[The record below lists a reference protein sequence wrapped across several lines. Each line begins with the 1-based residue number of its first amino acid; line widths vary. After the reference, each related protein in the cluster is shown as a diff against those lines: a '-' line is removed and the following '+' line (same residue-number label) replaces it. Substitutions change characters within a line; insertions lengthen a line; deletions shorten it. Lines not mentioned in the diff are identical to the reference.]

1 MTFPSPHGA
10 PRRVIVADPA
20 AAAEQAARLIAD
32 VLATAVAERGVAHWA
47 TTGGSTAPGTYR
59 ALAGDPLRETL
70 PWPNVHVWWGDD
82 RFVPR
87 DHPLS
92 NVKPFDDLLRSDVA
106 LDAANIHPI
115 RMTEAIEE
123 ARDPAWA
130 ADALTVDLRAAAL
143 EVADG
148 LPVLDLVVLGVGGDG
163 HVLSVFPGS
172 EAFDAPA
179 DRWGL
184 AIPAP
189 SHIEPHVE
197 RVTMNPGVIAAARSV
212 LVVATGAGK
221 ADVLAE
227 VFGPDRDPSR
237 LPAQLTLHERCTWIL
252 DDAAAALLPR

>member
-1 MTFPSPHGA
+1 MA
-10 PRRVIVADPA
+10 EIVVVTDPDA
-20 AAAEQAARLIAD
+20 AADIAATRIAA
-32 VLATAVAERGVAHWA
+32 VLSDAVATRGRADWA
-47 TTGGSTAPGTYR
+47 TTGGSTAPGIYR
-59 ALAGDPLRETL
+59 RLAEPPHGDDV

-92 NVKPFDDLLRSDVA
+92 NVKPFDDLLRSDVSLA
-106 LDAANIHPI
+106 AANIHPI
-115 RMTEAIEE
+115 RMTEAI
-123 ARDPAWA
+123 AADRDPAWA
-130 ADALTVDLRAAAL
+130 ADAFTRDLQAMNL
-143 EVADG
+143 ELADG

-163 HVLSVFPGS
+163 HILSVFPGS
-172 EAFDAPA
+172 EAFDAPT

-197 RVTMNPGVIAAARSV
+197 RVTLHPGAIAAARGV

-221 ADVLAE
+221 AEVLARI
-227 VFGPDRDPSR
+227 FGPDRDPRR
-237 LPAQLTLHERCTWIL
+237 LPAQLTLNEHCTWIL

>member
-1 MTFPSPHGA
+1 MTPQRPLGSP
-10 PRRVIVADPA
+10 RVEIVADPA
-20 AAAEQAARLIAD
+20 RAAERGAAHIAAALAA
-32 VLATAVAERGVAHWA
+32 AVAERGVAHWA
-47 TTGGSTAPGTYR
+47 TTGGSAAPDIYR
-59 ALAGDPLRETL
+59 ALAADPYRDLV
-70 PWPNVHVWWGDD
+70 PWPDVHVWWGDD

-106 LDAANIHPI
+106 IAGANIHPI
-115 RMTEAIEE
+115 RMTEAI
-123 ARDPAWA
+123 AADRDPAWA
-130 ADALTVDLRAAAL
+130 ADAFTQDLHEAGLEAA
-143 EVADG
+143 DD

-163 HVLSVFPGS
+163 HVLSIFPGS
-172 EAFDAPA
+172 AAFDAPV

-197 RVTMNPGVIAAARSV
+197 RVSLHPGVIAAARGV

-221 ADVLAE
+221 AEVLAR
-227 VFGPDRDPSR
+227 VFGPDRDPRR

-252 DDAAAALLPR
+252 DDAAAAQLPR